1 MADDEGGSGRG
12 KPDDG
17 LRHLLGLAHAAHRQA
32 SGVEDMAAVD
42 KALKQQYSADRT
54 HWWDAIACAILMDTQ
69 LRKDAVVTQA
79 QVKDI
84 SYLRNVAYMQ
94 HARGDDKLCVETLKT
109 PKRMLHLP

>member
-1 MADDEGGSGRG
+1 MT
-12 KPDDG
+12 P
-17 LRHLLGLAHAAHRQA
+17 LRMSSVACLLAGVFSLQAHASTCA
-32 SGVEDMAAVD
+32 EDMAAVD

-54 HWWDAIACAILMDTQ
+54 HWWDAMACAILMDTQ

-84 SYLRNVAYMQ
+84 SYWRNVAYMQ